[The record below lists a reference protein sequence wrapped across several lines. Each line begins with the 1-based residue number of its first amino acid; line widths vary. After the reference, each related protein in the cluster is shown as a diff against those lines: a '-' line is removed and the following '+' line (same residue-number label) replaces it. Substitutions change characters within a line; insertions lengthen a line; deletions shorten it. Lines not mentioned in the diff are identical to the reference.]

1 MIDKAFHLWYNH
13 INKRKG
19 VDHHDHQARSRPYP
33 RPAQAIA
40 TVYNIVRKLAGEEES
55 LVSTTTRRSIS
66 MDDIFTTLDIL
77 EAIQE
82 NNKWADGK

>member
-1 MIDKAFHLWYNH
+1 MRFTYDIIIPTKEKELATM
-13 INKRKG
+13 KTK
-19 VDHHDHQARSRPYP
+19 HDLALTHDQH
-33 RPAQAIA
+33 QAIA
-40 TVYNIVRKLAGEEES
+40 TVYNIVRKLAGEEKS
-55 LVSTTTRRSIS
+55 LVSVTTCRSIS

>member
-1 MIDKAFHLWYNH
+1 MYLMNAK
-13 INKRKG
+13 
-19 VDHHDHQARSRPYP
+19 HDLALTHDQH
-33 RPAQAIA
+33 QAIA
-40 TVYNIVRKLAGEEES
+40 TVYNIVRKLAGEEDS
-55 LVSTTTRRSIS
+55 LVSVTTCRSIS

>member
-1 MIDKAFHLWYNH
+1 MTTK
-13 INKRKG
+13 
-19 VDHHDHQARSRPYP
+19 HDLSLTHDQH
-33 RPAQAIA
+33 QAIA
-40 TVYNIVRKLAGEEES
+40 TVYNIVRKLVGEEES
-55 LVSTTTRRSIS
+55 LVSTTTCRSIS